1 MMTSASI
8 RLVDGAKPAMLAA
21 AAHSLFQVR
30 REVWSAISLSPR

>member
-8 RLVDGAKPAMLAA
+8 KLVHGTKPATLALL
-21 AAHSLFQVR
+21 HISLFQVR